1 MKKKQVAA
9 AVNAAF
15 IPLFAAACTAAAGMA
30 TACDK
35 LARAIIGKN
44 RGKDAY
50 GVAVKELAAL
60 ETASTDGN
68 KHTVRRYTGEA
79 LAILAQHGGRVE
91 VPTVAAERTEKA
103 QGARKSLGIKKR
115 GVKAKKGAKVVDA
128 KKMPTQDFETA
139 FRAAI
144 KLQAGRANLIR
155 MANAEGFHLVFS
167 MVENHTVATLPA
179 PVLPSEP
186 KPTVPPVVASKAN
199 GAKKPKS
206 AQRAAH

>member
-1 MKKKQVAA
+1 MKKKQVA

-15 IPLFAAACTAAAGMA
+15 IPLFAAACMAAAGMA

-35 LARAIIGKN
+35 LARAIIGKG

-50 GVAVKELAAL
+50 GDAVKELAAL

-79 LAILAQHGGRVE
+79 LAILAQHGGKVA

-115 GVKAKKGAKVVDA
+115 GVKAKSTKTAAAGKP
-128 KKMPTQDFETA
+128 MPPQDFETA

-144 KLQAGRANLIR
+144 KLQVGRANLIR

-179 PVLPSEP
+179 PALPSEP
-186 KPTVPPVVASKAN
+186 KPTQAQIVAAKAN
-199 GAKKPKS
+199 GAKKPK
-206 AQRAAH
+206 AEKRAAH